1 MYKKLH
7 ILQLC
12 CRILGCNIV
21 TASSSSCS
29 LHLLQFSTISTV
41 CRLLSAICRL
51 TSTAYPPLSIV
62 HRLPSTV
69 FRLLSTNRNRKL
81 SICKLWL
88 QHFHKN
94 LFNNFNEDKPMASPG
109 HKKGRTDRKLNFIN
123 VTRYRFPKK
132 WMIWRHIIPITHQL
146 MIFRFEVNPESMKT
160 IISDYFLGCQGHKQT
175 KHATLIYDHMKR
187 LNFYSCYR

>member
-7 ILQLC
+7 ILQLS
-12 CRILGCNIV
+12 CRILGCDIV

-29 LHLLQFSTISTV
+29 LNLLQFSTISTV
-41 CRLLSAICRL
+41 CRLLS
-51 TSTAYPPLSIV
+51 TVYPPLSIV
-62 HRLPSTV
+62 HRLQSTV

-81 SICKLWL
+81 SVCKLWL

-94 LFNNFNEDKPMASPG
+94 LFNNFDEDKSMASPG
-109 HKKGRTDRKLNFIN
+109 YKKVRTN

-132 WMIWRHIIPITHQL
+132 WVIGRHIIPITHQL
-146 MIFRFEVNPESMKT
+146 MILSFEVNPESMKT

-175 KHATLIYDHMKR
+175 KHATLIYEHMKR